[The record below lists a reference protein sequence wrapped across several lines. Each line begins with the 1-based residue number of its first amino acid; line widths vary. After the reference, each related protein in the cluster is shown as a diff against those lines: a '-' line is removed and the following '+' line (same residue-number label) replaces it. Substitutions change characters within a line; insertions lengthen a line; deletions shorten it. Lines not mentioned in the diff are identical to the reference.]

1 MIILKNTG
9 PFNLNKQEISA
20 GQDWWDFKE
29 MKKEK
34 IRRLLHNK
42 RKPITDR
49 PDLRPA
55 AVLVP
60 LFQKNQKTH
69 ILLTKRTDQVEHHK
83 GQISFPGGAYHFEDP
98 DYLTTALRE
107 TEEEIG
113 VERDSVEI
121 LGELDQMITLS
132 HFLISPY
139 VGIIPYPYPFKLS
152 AFEVERLI
160 ELPLKYLLEEAE
172 FKEALF
178 TYEGQSNINL
188 HIDFQ
193 GEIIWGATARILKY
207 FMDILLKSS

>member
-1 MIILKNTG
+1 MG
-9 PFNLNKQEISA
+9 
-20 GQDWWDFKE
+20 FKRDE
-29 MKKEK
+29 KEK
-34 IRRLLHNK
+34 IRRLLPN
-42 RKPITDR
+42 RGKPITDR

-60 LFQKNQKTH
+60 LFQKNRKTH
-69 ILLTKRTDQVEHHK
+69 ILLTKRSNRVEHHK
-83 GQISFPGGAYHFEDP
+83 GQVSFPGGAFHCEDQ
-98 DYLTTALRE
+98 DLLTTALRE

-113 VERDSVEI
+113 VERDSIEI
-121 LGELDQMITLS
+121 LGELDQMVTLS
-132 HFLISPY
+132 NFRICPY
-139 VGIIPYPYPFKLS
+139 VGIIPYPYPFQLS

-160 ELPLKYLLEEAE
+160 ELPLKYLLEEAA

-193 GEIIWGATARILKY
+193 GEIIWGATARILKN